1 MLEISLTQ
9 VQSRVPVTVM
19 HLKGDLDT
27 TGCEVFDARAQ
38 EVVAAGAKDVLI
50 DLTHVPFVSSAGI
63 RSIHR
68 LFYQLHPEGSA
79 EHKRI
84 MDEGIRQGTYKAP
97 HMKLF
102 NPSPRVFNLLE
113 MMSMDMYID
122 ILTGKEAELK
132 EVVSVF

>member
-1 MLEISLTQ
+1 MLEISVTQ

-19 HLKGDLDT
+19 HLKGDFDSA
-27 TGCEVFDARAQ
+27 GCDVFDSRSQ
-38 EVVAAGAKDVLI
+38 EIVAAGAKDVLV

-63 RSIHR
+63 RSLHR
-68 LFYQLHPEGSA
+68 LFYQLHPEGS
-79 EHKRI
+79 EEYKRI
-84 MDEGIRQGTYKAP
+84 IDEGIRKGTYKAP

-122 ILTGKEAELK
+122 ILTGKETELK
-132 EVVSVF
+132 EVIAVF